1 MIFTILSSR
10 SFIHFFCL
18 SCSAIDSL
26 LCISVYLFFSS
37 FRSLVNTS
45 CIFPILFL
53 RSWILEIYLYLLQFF
68 PLPTPHQGFILLLH
82 LRQYNALSFWL
93 DFPGGSDGKASACN
107 VRDLRS
113 IPGSGRFPGERNKTH
128 YGTLAWKITW
138 MEDPGRLHPTLLG
151 CPRALA
157 LDDLL
162 HAPSL
167 HWSSILY
174 MVIYI

>member
-53 RSWILEIYLYLLQFF
+53 RSWIVEIYLYLLQFSPSPPPIKDLSCF
-68 PLPTPHQGFILLLH
+68 FIWDNTMPFHFGWTSLVVQMVKHLPAMWETWGQSLGQEDSLEKETKPTMVLLPGKSHGWRTLVGYTLH
-82 LRQYNALSFWL
+82 FWVV
-93 DFPGGSDGKASACN
+93 P
-107 VRDLRS
+107 
-113 IPGSGRFPGERNKTH
+113 EH
-128 YGTLAWKITW
+128 
-138 MEDPGRLHPTLLG
+138 
-151 CPRALA
+151 
-157 LDDLL
+157 
-162 HAPSL
+162 
-167 HWSSILY
+167 
-174 MVIYI
+174 